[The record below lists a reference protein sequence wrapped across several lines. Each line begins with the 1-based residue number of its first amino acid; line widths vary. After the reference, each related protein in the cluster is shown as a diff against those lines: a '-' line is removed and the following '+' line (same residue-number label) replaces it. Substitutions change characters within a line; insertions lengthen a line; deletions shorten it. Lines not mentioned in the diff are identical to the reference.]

1 MQDLTLG
8 YARQQ
13 LKFSQ
18 IMSPCKSGWNGAFVG
33 RLTRLGRIAKLSVM
47 KRWKSRLPA
56 LIDHVDK
63 LSDSV
68 RLRLWKI
75 TGFNNHL
82 MIVPYLGY
90 GTADKLLFAGRVLE
104 DEGFTPASSA
114 DRTWRNLVNMYK
126 RFESDEVPGAR
137 IRASFQGIEHEVTTD
152 EEGYFGFKIQAVRS
166 MDAKQWQEV
175 ELELLDPPSRKEA
188 PVRATARVLVPSA
201 NVRFGIISDIDDTV
215 ISSNVTNKLKMILT
229 VVLSNEHTRKPFE
242 GVAGF
247 YRALHRGASGG
258 EENPIFYVSNSA
270 WNLYTVLL
278 EFLNLQKIPLG
289 PLLLRDF
296 GDHLFFSK
304 EPESH
309 KKSNIKMILDS
320 FAHLPF
326 VLIGDSGERDPEIYR
341 DVVKEYPD
349 RIRAIYIRS
358 INKHPSR
365 IAAIDKLIDEVRQ
378 TDSQLVLT
386 PDSEFAAVHAAGEG
400 LISADGLAAVR
411 SEKRKDRT
419 APTQQALTR

>member
-1 MQDLTLG
+1 
-8 YARQQ
+8 
-13 LKFSQ
+13 
-18 IMSPCKSGWNGAFVG
+18 
-33 RLTRLGRIAKLSVM
+33 M

-56 LIDHVDK
+56 LIDRADK
-63 LSDSV
+63 LSDRT
-68 RLRLWKI
+68 RLRLRKI
-75 TGFNNHL
+75 TGFNNPL
-82 MIVPYLGY
+82 MIIPYLGY

-114 DRTWRNLVNMYK
+114 DRTWRNLVNMYR

-137 IRASFQGIEHEVTTD
+137 IRARFQGIENQATTD
-152 EEGYFGFKIQAVRS
+152 DEGYFTFEIQPVRRLETI
-166 MDAKQWQEV
+166 QWQSV
-175 ELELLDPPSRKEA
+175 ELELLDPPSPKKL

-215 ISSNVTNKLKMILT
+215 ISSNVGNKLKMILT
-229 VVLSNEHTRKPFE
+229 VILSNEHTRKPFE
-242 GVAGF
+242 GVAGL
-247 YRALHRGASGG
+247 YRALRRGVTGD

-296 GDHLFFSK
+296 GDHLLFSK
-304 EPESH
+304 QPESH

-320 FAHLPF
+320 FPHLPF

-349 RIRAIYIRS
+349 RIRSIYIRS
-358 INKHPSR
+358 INQHPSR
-365 IAAIDKLIDEVRQ
+365 LAAIDKLIEEVRH
-378 TDSQLVLT
+378 TGSQLVLT
-386 PDSEFAAVHAAGEG
+386 PDSEFAAAHAAAEG
-400 LISADGLAAVR
+400 LISTGGLAAVR
-411 SEKRKDRT
+411 SEKKKDQT
-419 APTQQALTR
+419 APTILLKNPRVLRQAQHERKNL